1 MVQTINVQM
10 VESLE
15 LQLQGSTVSTVC
27 FCSHS
32 FSLTQ
37 THDFLCAVSFSFPY
51 PMLKYAMKKESRGIN
66 QFIFCKSINSNLL
79 LSITLQQ
86 SKKKRRDFLK
96 DFLKNAGVGR
106 GSAGPEGKRI
116 EASVL
121 DIRQRMVPQ
130 L

>member
-1 MVQTINVQM
+1 MLNYAKKR
-10 VESLE
+10 ES
-15 LQLQGSTVSTVC
+15 QR
-27 FCSHS
+27 
-32 FSLTQ
+32 
-37 THDFLCAVSFSFPY
+37 ANY
-51 PMLKYAMKKESRGIN
+51 
-66 QFIFCKSINSNLL
+66 FIIRKSINPNFM
-79 LSITLQQ
+79 IYIPLQQ

-106 GSAGPEGKRI
+106 GSSAPEGKRI

>member
-1 MVQTINVQM
+1 MIYI
-10 VESLE
+10 
-15 LQLQGSTVSTVC
+15 
-27 FCSHS
+27 
-32 FSLTQ
+32 
-37 THDFLCAVSFSFPY
+37 P
-51 PMLKYAMKKESRGIN
+51 
-66 QFIFCKSINSNLL
+66 
-79 LSITLQQ
+79 LQQ

-106 GSAGPEGKRI
+106 GSSAPEGKRI